1 MAKKSEL
8 DEPAVYYIPDN
19 FITKGTILGGT
30 FKVRN
35 AIEAALIVGCIAYP
49 VMNIPMNLTAKIVI
63 IAATCIPLGI
73 LALIGVNNGPLSQF
87 LVDFFKFKKL
97 SNVYKYD
104 STHQRLKT
112 AANNQISEEKP
123 EEKSKN
129 NKKDKKKKEKGGAEI

>member
-1 MAKKSEL
+1 MAKKTEL

-35 AIEAALIVGCIAYP
+35 AIEAGVIVGGIAYP
-49 VMNIPMNLTAKIVI
+49 VLNIPMNLTVKIVI

-87 LVDFFKFKKL
+87 LLDFFKFKKL
-97 SNVYKYD
+97 SNEYKYD

-112 AANNQISEEKP
+112 TVEDKDAS
-123 EEKSKN
+123 KSTEVKQ
-129 NKKDKKKKEKGGAEI
+129 NKKNKKSKKKKGGASE